1 MNGQCLMENIY
12 FCPFCQKPIV
22 PIQEEFKTME
32 DALCYLTRQYTPE
45 ILENKQTILQ
55 FIDTF
60 LPTKKRE
67 RNFLNIAYTSG
78 LVKAVLSRKM
88 IRLNSNKQ
96 FSNNPLKNCRVFM
109 GFQKNGRII

>member
-1 MNGQCLMENIY
+1 MRCESCYSEWTTSDGKTYI

-45 ILENKQTILQ
+45 ILEDKQTILQ

-60 LPTKKRE
+60 LPTKRRE

-78 LVKAVLSRKM
+78 LVKAVLSRKNDTVEQQQAFLQQS
-88 IRLNSNKQ
+88 IE
-96 FSNNPLKNCRVFM
+96 
-109 GFQKNGRII
+109 